1 MRLFAFAV
9 CVSGIFTKVRD
20 LDKCCSPP
28 TRWENWLVKT
38 LSLAAAFAVAVIA
51 FSPSLHA
58 ADCPVGSTCP
68 SPQIA
73 AYPPPPTTPAPVV
86 AQPQPFAGY
95 NQPYQPDAP
104 FKPGPDRYPGPA
116 VYGNT
121 GE

>member
-1 MRLFAFAV
+1 MLF
-9 CVSGIFTKVRD
+9 STNKTGE
-20 LDKCCSPP
+20 L
-28 TRWENWLVKT
+28 LVKT
-38 LSLAAAFAVAVIA
+38 LPLAAAFAVAVIA

-73 AYPPPPTTPAPVV
+73 AYPQPATPAPAV

-95 NQPYQPDAP
+95 NQPYQPDVAL
-104 FKPGPDRYPGPA
+104 KPGPDRYPGPA
-116 VYGNT
+116 AYSNS